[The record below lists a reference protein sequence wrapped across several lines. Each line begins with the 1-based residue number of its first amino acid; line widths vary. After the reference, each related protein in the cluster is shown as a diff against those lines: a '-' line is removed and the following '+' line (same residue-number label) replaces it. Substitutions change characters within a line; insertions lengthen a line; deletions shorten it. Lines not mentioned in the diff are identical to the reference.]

1 MYTTSNEQCREVRWQ
16 IVVIALTQT
25 KGFQVALRREKRNTI
40 ESTDRKQPAFDKKNI
55 FNDI

>member
-1 MYTTSNEQCREVRWQ
+1 MYTTSNEQCHEVRWQ

-40 ESTDRKQPAFDKKNI
+40 ESTDRKQPAFD
-55 FNDI
+55 